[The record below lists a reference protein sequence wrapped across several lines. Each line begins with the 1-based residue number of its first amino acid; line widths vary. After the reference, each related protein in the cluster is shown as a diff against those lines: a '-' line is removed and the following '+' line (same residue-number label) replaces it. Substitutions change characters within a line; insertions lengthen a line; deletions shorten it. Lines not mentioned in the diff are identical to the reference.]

1 MSSGKRIPHLSTL
14 NRRELLAGAAAVSAT
29 AMLAPGAFAQQ
40 FPTAKVNTTGL
51 AVTDTEVTVGILHSV
66 TGTMAISE
74 TGSVQ
79 AEKLAIEQINAKGGV
94 LGRKIKFIQ
103 EDGASDWPTFA
114 EKARKLLEKDKVA
127 AIMGCYTSA
136 SRKAVLPVFEK
147 LKGLLYYPT
156 YYEGLE
162 MSPNIMYTAQEAT
175 QSVIAAMEWLYKN
188 KGKSYYMIG
197 SDYIWPR
204 TTIKIAKATLT
215 RLGGKLVGEGYYPL
229 GHIEFSSEINKIKAA
244 KPDVILNCV
253 VGGSNVAF
261 FKQLTA
267 AGITGKNQT
276 LLSLAVSEEEVSGIG
291 AENTEGTLTCMGYF
305 QSLKNP
311 ANEKFVKAFK
321 TKYGQNR
328 VLGVTRRDGSRVWI
342 SMNSQPLVHF
352 GETLPYAAM
361 ASFIVLDLDA
371 NGIGHGATAFT
382 ALAVTVVLTRLVG
395 GDLPDRIGPL
405 RCAAG
410 AAAIEVVGLALI
422 AVATSLPVALA
433 GAVGMGAAFALI
445 YPSLSLVVV
454 DSVPDSRRGAAL
466 GTFTAFFDIG
476 IGIGGPL
483 AGLAV
488 SLAGYSAAFWLA
500 SACALGTLVVA
511 NALRR
516 GWSAAPAVG

>member
-1 MSSGKRIPHLSTL
+1 MSQFKRRDFLKATAVTAA
-14 NRRELLAGAAAVSAT
+14 AGAVPAPFIWPKGAQAA
-29 AMLAPGAFAQQ
+29 
-40 FPTAKVNTTGL
+40 
-51 AVTDTEVTVGILHSV
+51 DTVKMGILHSL
-66 TGTMAISE
+66 TGTIAI
-74 TGSVQ
+74 
-79 AEKLAIEQINAKGGV
+79 AEKSVVDAEMLAVDEINKSGGV
-94 LGRKIKFIQ
+94 MGQKIEVVV

-291 AENTEGTLTCMGYF
+291 AENAEGTLTCMGYF

-321 TKYGQNR
+321 AKYGENR
-328 VLGVTRRDGSRVWI
+328 VLGDTLECGYISVWLWKLAAEKAK
-342 SMNSQPLVHF
+342 SFDVEKVVAASSDLPLDAPEGKVHF
-352 GETLPYAAM
+352 DKSNHHLWKHA
-361 ASFIVLDLDA
+361 
-371 NGIGHGATAFT
+371 
-382 ALAVTVVLTRLVG
+382 
-395 GDLPDRIGPL
+395 RIGTFRKDGQVDMIYESP
-405 RCAAG
+405 
-410 AAAIEVVGLALI
+410 LI
-422 AVATSLPVALA
+422 APNPFPKL
-433 GAVGMGAAFALI
+433 
-445 YPSLSLVVV
+445 
-454 DSVPDSRRGAAL
+454 
-466 GTFTAFFDIG
+466 
-476 IGIGGPL
+476 
-483 AGLAV
+483 
-488 SLAGYSAAFWLA
+488 
-500 SACALGTLVVA
+500 
-511 NALRR
+511 
-516 GWSAAPAVG
+516 